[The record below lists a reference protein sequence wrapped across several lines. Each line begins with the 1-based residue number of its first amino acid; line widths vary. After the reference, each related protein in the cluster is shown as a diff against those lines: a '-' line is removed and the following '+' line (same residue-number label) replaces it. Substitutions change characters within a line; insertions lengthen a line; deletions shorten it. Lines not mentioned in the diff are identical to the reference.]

1 VEGLLNRL
9 ANYMAG
15 EIPSND
21 DLNDLFG
28 IKKDVEEA
36 PTFDDATTAY
46 TKDDVKLKNS
56 KEPLI
61 AVRRLRSPPITI
73 EADESRVEIEDDS
86 TAVQ

>member
-1 VEGLLNRL
+1 MAKNFETAKKVEGLLNRL

-15 EIPSND
+15 EIPTND

-28 IKKDVEEA
+28 NKKDADEA

-46 TKDDVKLKNS
+46 TKDEPLTRFKAS

-61 AVRRLRSPPITI
+61 SIARLRSPPLTI
-73 EADESRVEIEDDS
+73 
-86 TAVQ
+86 